1 MLLTNV
7 HLRYF
12 IGMHICAEIIK
23 FDPENGYTL
32 RFLHGPYA
40 AGEDPDFKD
49 RLGVKKPA
57 GATSKPKYFID
68 RVKPE
73 WISVDM
79 SDQYGTELPLFIVG
93 ATTVQL
99 IYFFASTREQGPY
112 GPPVWWMKVIGTF
125 PRCDDLRGQTWR
137 LFSYQLVHSDSGHM
151 LFNALM

>member
-1 MLLTNV
+1 
-7 HLRYF
+7 
-12 IGMHICAEIIK
+12 MHICAEIIK

-79 SDQYGTELPLFIVG
+79 SDQYGTDLYCWCHDRAANILFCFNKRTRSLW
-93 ATTVQL
+93 TTN
-99 IYFFASTREQGPY
+99 
-112 GPPVWWMKVIGTF
+112 
-125 PRCDDLRGQTWR
+125 
-137 LFSYQLVHSDSGHM
+137 LVDESHRYIPSV
-151 LFNALM
+151 